1 MRVLLVDSHAQERSM
16 LRRIVKQEPQLSVV
30 GEVTDAQDLLAR
42 AQAVHPDLLLLD
54 WELPGLQG
62 SDLLLTLHRLTFPLK
77 VVAYSER
84 TGARQEALTSGADA
98 FVSRNEPLE
107 WLLITLRRIG
117 GLSPVFVG

>member
-16 LRRIVKQEPQLSVV
+16 LRRIVKQEPELSVV
-30 GEVTDAQDLLAR
+30 GEATGAQDLLAQ

-62 SDLLLTLHRLTFPLK
+62 SDLLLTLHRLAFPVK

-84 TGARQEALTSGADA
+84 TEARLEALTSGADA
-98 FVSRNEPLE
+98 FVSRDEPLE
-107 WLLITLRRIG
+107 WLLITLRKIG
-117 GLSPVFVG
+117 GLSPVFAG

>member
-16 LRRIVKQEPQLSVV
+16 LRRIVKQEPELSVV
-30 GEVTDAQDLLAR
+30 GEATDAQDLLAQ

-62 SDLLLTLHRLTFPLK
+62 SDLLLTLHRLAFPVK

-84 TGARQEALTSGADA
+84 TEARLEALTSGADA
-98 FVSRNEPLE
+98 FVSRDEPLE
-107 WLLITLRRIG
+107 WLLITLRKIG
-117 GLSPVFVG
+117 GLSPVFAG